1 MFSSEKIEKI
11 VLFEKEKGE
20 LWNNDDLMYRLESMT
35 DLIKSVNL
43 KIINLELDIKE
54 LKIQLED
61 GELVND
67 NRQIA

>member
-1 MFSSEKIEKI
+1 
-11 VLFEKEKGE
+11 
-20 LWNNDDLMYRLESMT
+20 MYRLESMT

-67 NRQIA
+67 NR

>member
-67 NRQIA
+67 NR

>member
-61 GELVND
+61 RELVND
-67 NRQIA
+67 NR